1 MVSVRAVIGA
11 ALLAVSLTGGSQGAA
26 AQSAPEPTH
35 HGVAF
40 IRDALS
46 EAAAFGDRSL
56 IASVVE
62 NARLTP
68 QRSGAIADAAIAL
81 RPDLAASIERAIS
94 AGRNLADTW
103 PAASVSLQAGQSA
116 GAPPAAPFAN
126 PTPYPG
132 GNPDIPITSLSEF
145 DRNFSLDAI
154 GAETAL
160 SLGFTGKGVVV
171 GTIDTG
177 IDIRPDGTMH
187 PELLGRIDPRSKS
200 YLYWFDESRLDD
212 DDDDDFDGDDDGDGD
227 DDDDTLAAL
236 SDAFDQGPTDSQDRD
251 GHGTHVAGIIAAGQ
265 NGFGMQGVAPGANV
279 IALKAITRN
288 GRIEIDDDEY
298 ISFTNIETCGPS
310 LFDGDCD
317 KLYDSSAYPDAE
329 SAAFAYLAQFSDVR
343 VINGSF
349 GPATPDGTVTWD
361 LGGAGEQAAILRQ
374 AQVVRGNLDAG
385 QIVVMSAGNDR
396 FYSPEAAQS
405 PNGVGLYPFIR
416 PENANATNVSGT
428 QVYDDHGTGLDLS
441 FTSAEALAAAEA
453 ADGKAR
459 GRIVV
464 VVALDAYNEL
474 ALYSEECGVTAEW
487 CVAAPGGGVDGYGF
501 PPPEGGRGIY
511 STVPED
517 SYGFK
522 SGTSMAAP
530 NVAGAIA
537 VLIEAYPT
545 FTPAE
550 IVHILF
556 TTAEDLGAPG
566 VDPIFGWG
574 LVRLDRALSVGPV
587 GMSGTGTYTV
597 GAGGSDTTWLVDFTS
612 QGGLEKT
619 GAGTLTVASAAT
631 FQKASTVSG
640 GTLSVGGT
648 LTTPSLSVDQGATL
662 SGTGSV
668 AADITVAG
676 RLAPGNSPGTL
687 LVTG

>member
-1 MVSVRAVIGA
+1 MVSARIGFSA
-11 ALLAVSLTGGSQGAA
+11 ALLAVSLAAGSQGAA

-68 QRSGAIADAAIAL
+68 LRSAAIADAAIAL

-116 GAPPAAPFAN
+116 DAPPAAPFAN

-132 GNPDIPITSLSEF
+132 GNPDIPLASLTEF
-145 DRNFSLDAI
+145 QRNYSLDAM
-154 GAETAL
+154 GVAAAL
-160 SLGFTGKGVVV
+160 AQDITGDDVVV
-171 GTIDTG
+171 GVIDTG
-177 IDIRPDGTMH
+177 IDVRPDGSVH
-187 PELLGRIDPRSKS
+187 PEFWQRLDSRSTS
-200 YLYWFDESRLDD
+200 FLHWFDHDLVCNSSNVAWCQQYSESEIRAA
-212 DDDDDFDGDDDGDGD
+212 FAQGGD
-227 DDDDTLAAL
+227 
-236 SDAFDQGPTDSQDRD
+236 DSQDQN
-251 GHGTHVAGIIAAGQ
+251 GHGTHVSGIIAAGE
-265 NGFGMQGVAPGANV
+265 NGFGMQGVAPDAIILAV
-279 IALKAITRN
+279 KAISQ
-288 GRIEIDDDEY
+288 GGKVVDDDGDPVPTY
-298 ISFTNIETCGPS
+298 ILEQCGVSILSDDCAPIGGEGSETT
-310 LFDGDCD
+310 
-317 KLYDSSAYPDAE
+317 K
-329 SAAFAYLAQFSDVR
+329 AFRYLSQFSDVR

-349 GPATPDGTVTWD
+349 GPGTTDGATTWD
-361 LGGAGEQAAILRQ
+361 LGDSEAQANLLSEAQ
-374 AQVVRGNLDAG
+374 AVRGSLDAG
-385 QIVVMSAGNDR
+385 QIVVMAAGNSR
-396 FYSPEAAQS
+396 LEAPVYSES
-405 PNGVGLYPFIR
+405 PSGIGLYPFIQ
-416 PENANATNVSGT
+416 PANSGATNSAGALI
-428 QVYDDHGTGLDLS
+428 YDDQGTGLDLS

-464 VVALDAYNEL
+464 VVALDAYNHL
-474 ALYSEECGVTAEW
+474 ASYSQMCGAAAEW
-487 CVAAPGGGVDGYGF
+487 CVSAPGGDQVAPYY
-501 PPPEGGRGIY
+501 PETGLPGDRGIY